1 MNKRCLFFHLQIVI
15 KYIEYYY
22 MLRMHFKLKEEKKLK
37 DLIYVTGHK
46 NPDSDSI
53 CAAYAYAEFKN
64 KTGNI
69 PAVACRLGNP
79 NQETQFILDYFKAEA
94 PKYLNTVKLK
104 VEDLQFD
111 YITPISPEIS
121 LKMAWKIMSDKNIKT
136 IPVADENE
144 HLLGVLAVS
153 NLTSCYMDI
162 WDNQILAKSN
172 TSLDNILDTLSAK
185 AIYVNQNTKTFPG
198 KIVVTAMQ
206 PNSMVD
212 HIDAGDIA
220 IVGDREE
227 VQEALIKLNVS
238 LLIITGAHA
247 PSENIVNLAKEHGVT
262 VILTNYDSFTT
273 SRLIIQSI
281 PVGYV
286 MVKDNLVTFTT
297 DDLVDDIKPIMIE
310 TRFRSYPVTDPNGK
324 VLGTVSRYHLI
335 SNHKKKV
342 IQVDHN
348 ERGQS
353 VDGLEDAEVI
363 EIIDHHRV
371 ADIQTSNPIYFRN
384 EPVGSTSSIVA
395 KCFFENGL
403 RPSKKAAGLLC
414 GAIISDTLLFR
425 SPTCTPSDEYIC
437 RKLAEI
443 AGINVEEFAKEMFK
457 AGTSLKGK
465 TVAQIFNQ
473 DYKPFTIEGTRVGIA
488 QVNTMDIEGFM
499 PLKEEMLQYMET
511 KAKEANL
518 DMVMLLLT
526 DILNEGS
533 EILVAGNEPEIVE
546 KAFNVTLK
554 DNGAFLPGVL
564 SRKKQVVPPI
574 TNTITSA

>member
-310 TRFRSYPVTDPNGK
+310 TRFRSYPVTDSNGK

-499 PLKEEMLQYMET
+499 SLKEEMLQYMET

-533 EILVAGNEPEIVE
+533 EILVAGEQPEIVE

>member
-1 MNKRCLFFHLQIVI
+1 M
-15 KYIEYYY
+15 
-22 MLRMHFKLKEEKKLK
+22 K

-64 KTGNI
+64 KTGDI
-69 PAVACRLGNP
+69 EAVPVRLGNV
-79 NQETQFILDYFKAEA
+79 NQETQYILDYFKATA
-94 PKYLNTVKLK
+94 PQLLKTVKLK
-104 VEDLQFD
+104 VEDLNFD
-111 YITPISPEIS
+111 YISPISPDIS
-121 LKMAWKIMSDKNIKT
+121 LKMAWNIMRDKNIKT
-136 IPVADENE
+136 LPVADEND
-144 HLLGVLAVS
+144 HLLGLLAVS

-162 WDNQILAKSN
+162 WDNRILAKSN

-185 AIYVNQNTKTFPG
+185 ISYVNENTKCFPG

-206 PNSMVD
+206 PDSMVD
-212 HIDAGDIA
+212 HIDAGDIS

-227 VQEALIKLNVS
+227 VQRALINLRVS
-238 LLIITGAHA
+238 LIIITGSHT
-247 PSENIVNLAKEHGVT
+247 PSNEVVELAKENGVT
-262 VILTNYDSFTT
+262 IIVTPYDSFTA

-286 MVKDNLVTFTT
+286 MVKENIVSFSTE
-297 DDLVDDIKPIMIE
+297 DLVDDIKGIMTE
-310 TRFRSYPVTDPNGK
+310 TRFRSYPVTDTNGR
-324 VLGTVSRYHLI
+324 VLGTVSRFHLI

-353 VDGLEDAEVI
+353 VDGLEDAEVL

-395 KCFFENGL
+395 KCFFENGI
-403 RPSKKAAGLLC
+403 RPSRKSAGLLC

-425 SPTCTPSDEYIC
+425 SPTCTPQDKHIC
-437 RKLAEI
+437 KKLAEI
-443 AGINVEEFAKEMFK
+443 AGINIDEFAKEMFK

-465 TVAQIFNQ
+465 TVEQIFNQ
-473 DYKPFTIEGTRVGIA
+473 DFKPFSIEDTKVGIA

-499 PLKEEMLQYMET
+499 PLKEEMLAYMST

-533 EILVAGNEPEIVE
+533 QILVAGDKPEIVE
-546 KAFNVTLK
+546 KAFKVTLE
-554 DNGAFLPGVL
+554 NNEAFLPGVL

-574 TNTITSA
+574 TNAITTA

>member
-310 TRFRSYPVTDPNGK
+310 TRFRSYPVTDSNGK

-437 RKLAEI
+437 RKLADI

-465 TVAQIFNQ
+465 TVEQIFNQ
-473 DYKPFTIEGTRVGIA
+473 DYKPFTIENTRVGIA

-499 PLKEEMLQYMET
+499 PLKEEMLKYMET

-533 EILVAGNEPEIVE
+533 EILVAGEQPEIVE
-546 KAFNVTLK
+546 KAFKVTLK

>member
-1 MNKRCLFFHLQIVI
+1 M
-15 KYIEYYY
+15 
-22 MLRMHFKLKEEKKLK
+22 K
-37 DLIYVTGHK
+37 DIIYVTGHK

-64 KTGNI
+64 KIGDVET
-69 PAVACRLGNP
+69 VACRLGNP
-79 NQETQFILDYFKAEA
+79 NQETQYILDDFNAEA
-94 PKYLNTVKLK
+94 PRLLKTVKLK

-111 YITPISPEIS
+111 NISPVSPEIS
-121 LKMAWKIMSDKNIKT
+121 LKTAWSIMRDKNIKT
-136 IPVADENE
+136 LPVADEND

-162 WDNQILAKSN
+162 WDNRILAKSN
-172 TSLDNILDTLSAK
+172 TTLDNIIDTLSAK
-185 AIYVNQNTKTFPG
+185 VSYVNEKVTHFPG

-206 PNSMVD
+206 PDTMSG
-212 HIDAGDIA
+212 HIDEGDIA

-227 VQEALIKLNVS
+227 AQAALIKLNIS
-238 LLIITGAHA
+238 LMIVTGGYA
-247 PSENIVNLAKEHGVT
+247 PSEKIVSLAKEHGVT
-262 VILTNYDSFTT
+262 IIVTQHDSFTA
-273 SRLIIQSI
+273 SRLIVQSI

-286 MVKDNLVTFTT
+286 MVKENIVSFTT
-297 DDLVDDIKPIMIE
+297 DDLVDDIKGIMTE
-310 TRFRSYPVTDPNGK
+310 TRFRSYPVLDQNGR
-324 VLGTVSRYHLI
+324 VVGTVSRYHLI

-353 VDGLEDAEVI
+353 VDGLEDAEVL

-371 ADIQTSNPIYFRN
+371 ADIQTNNPIYFRN
-384 EPVGSTSSIVA
+384 EPVGSTSTIVA
-395 KCFFENGL
+395 KCFFESGI
-403 RPSKKAAGLLC
+403 RPSRKAAGLLC

-425 SPTCTPSDEYIC
+425 SPTCTPQDQYIC
-437 RKLAEI
+437 KKLAEI
-443 AGINVEEFAKEMFK
+443 ADINIEEFAKEMFK

-465 TVAQIFNQ
+465 TVEQIFNS
-473 DYKPFTIEGTRVGIA
+473 DFKPFTIEDTKVGIA

-499 PLKEEMLQYMET
+499 PLKEEMLNYMDQ
-511 KAKEANL
+511 KAKEAGL

-533 EILVAGNEPEIVE
+533 EILVTGNKPEIVE

-554 DNGAFLPGVL
+554 DKGAFLPGVL

-574 TNTITSA
+574 TNAITS

>member
-1 MNKRCLFFHLQIVI
+1 M
-15 KYIEYYY
+15 
-22 MLRMHFKLKEEKKLK
+22 K
-37 DLIYVTGHK
+37 DIIYVTGHK

-64 KTGNI
+64 KIGDVET
-69 PAVACRLGNP
+69 VACRLGNP
-79 NQETQFILDYFKAEA
+79 NQETQYILDYFNAEA
-94 PKYLNTVKLK
+94 PRLLKTVKLK

-111 YITPISPEIS
+111 NISPVSPEIS
-121 LKMAWKIMSDKNIKT
+121 LKTAWSKMRDKNIKT
-136 IPVADENE
+136 LPVADEND

-162 WDNQILAKSN
+162 WDNRILAKSN
-172 TSLDNILDTLSAK
+172 TTLDNIIDTLSAK
-185 AIYVNQNTKTFPG
+185 VSYVNEKVTHFPG

-206 PNSMVD
+206 PDTMSG
-212 HIDAGDIA
+212 HIDEGDIA

-227 VQEALIKLNVS
+227 AQAALIKLNIS
-238 LLIITGAHA
+238 LMIVTGGYA
-247 PSENIVNLAKEHGVT
+247 PSEKIVSLAKEHGVT
-262 VILTNYDSFTT
+262 IIVTQHDSFTA
-273 SRLIIQSI
+273 SRLIVQSI

-286 MVKDNLVTFTT
+286 MVKENIVSFTT
-297 DDLVDDIKPIMIE
+297 DDLVDDIKGIMTE
-310 TRFRSYPVTDPNGK
+310 TRFRSYPVLDQNGR
-324 VLGTVSRYHLI
+324 VVGTVSRYHLI

-353 VDGLEDAEVI
+353 VDGLEDAEVL

-371 ADIQTSNPIYFRN
+371 ADIQTNNPIYFRN
-384 EPVGSTSSIVA
+384 EPVGSTSTIVA
-395 KCFFENGL
+395 KCFFESGI
-403 RPSKKAAGLLC
+403 RPSRKAAGLLC

-425 SPTCTPSDEYIC
+425 SPTCTPQDQYIC
-437 RKLAEI
+437 KKLAEI
-443 AGINVEEFAKEMFK
+443 ADINIEEFAKEMFK

-465 TVAQIFNQ
+465 TVEQIFNS
-473 DYKPFTIEGTRVGIA
+473 DFKPFTIEDTKVGIA

-499 PLKEEMLQYMET
+499 PLKEEMLNYMDQ
-511 KAKEANL
+511 KAKEAGL

-533 EILVAGNEPEIVE
+533 EILVTGNKPEIVE

-554 DNGAFLPGVL
+554 DKGAFLPGVL

-574 TNTITSA
+574 TNAITS

>member
-1 MNKRCLFFHLQIVI
+1 M
-15 KYIEYYY
+15 
-22 MLRMHFKLKEEKKLK
+22 K
-37 DLIYVTGHK
+37 DIIYVTGHK

-64 KTGNI
+64 KIGDVET
-69 PAVACRLGNP
+69 VACRLGNP
-79 NQETQFILDYFKAEA
+79 NQETQYILDYFNAEA
-94 PKYLNTVKLK
+94 PRLLKTVKLK

-111 YITPISPEIS
+111 NISPVSPEIS
-121 LKMAWKIMSDKNIKT
+121 LKTAWSIMRDKNIKT
-136 IPVADENE
+136 LPVADEND

-162 WDNQILAKSN
+162 WDNRILAKSN
-172 TSLDNILDTLSAK
+172 TTLDNIIDTLSAK
-185 AIYVNQNTKTFPG
+185 VSYVNEKVTHFPG

-206 PNSMVD
+206 PDTMSG
-212 HIDAGDIA
+212 HIDEGDIA

-227 VQEALIKLNVS
+227 AQAALIKLNIS
-238 LLIITGAHA
+238 LMIVTGGYA
-247 PSENIVNLAKEHGVT
+247 PSEKIVSLAKEHGVT
-262 VILTNYDSFTT
+262 IIVTQHDSFTA
-273 SRLIIQSI
+273 SRLIVQSI

-286 MVKDNLVTFTT
+286 MVKENIVSFTT
-297 DDLVDDIKPIMIE
+297 DDLVDDIKGIMTE
-310 TRFRSYPVTDPNGK
+310 TRFRSYPVLDQNGR
-324 VLGTVSRYHLI
+324 VVGTVSRYHLI

-353 VDGLEDAEVI
+353 VDGLEDAEVL

-371 ADIQTSNPIYFRN
+371 ADIQTNNPIYFRN
-384 EPVGSTSSIVA
+384 EPVGSTSTIVA
-395 KCFFENGL
+395 KCFFESGI
-403 RPSKKAAGLLC
+403 RPSRKAAGLLC

-425 SPTCTPSDEYIC
+425 SPTCTPQDQYIC
-437 RKLAEI
+437 KKLAEI
-443 AGINVEEFAKEMFK
+443 ADINIEEFAKEMFK

-465 TVAQIFNQ
+465 TVEQIFNS
-473 DYKPFTIEGTRVGIA
+473 DFKPFTIEDTKVGIA

-499 PLKEEMLQYMET
+499 PLKEEMLNYMDQ
-511 KAKEANL
+511 KAKEAEL

-533 EILVAGNEPEIVE
+533 EILVTGNKPEIVE

-554 DNGAFLPGVL
+554 DKGAFLPGVL

-574 TNTITSA
+574 TNAITS